1 MMIFQKYHR
10 NIKKFTT
17 IFNDSTF
24 RDFFSPNLLR
34 EKISQTFQAKIFA
47 LNKEEIIY
55 EARKNYYER
64 KTAEELDAIDTYKK
78 NKKVKKR
85 KFKNV
90 EDKITECLDLRKT
103 KIIIDLNNRK
113 LANIKSFAVKK
124 KKWNK
129 GHFSFYV
136 RQITNVCW
144 TFP

>member
-55 EARKNYYER
+55 EARKKYYER
-64 KTAEELDAIDTYKK
+64 KTAEELDAIDTCKN

-85 KFKNV
+85 KF
-90 EDKITECLDLRKT
+90 
-103 KIIIDLNNRK
+103 
-113 LANIKSFAVKK
+113 
-124 KKWNK
+124 
-129 GHFSFYV
+129 
-136 RQITNVCW
+136 
-144 TFP
+144 